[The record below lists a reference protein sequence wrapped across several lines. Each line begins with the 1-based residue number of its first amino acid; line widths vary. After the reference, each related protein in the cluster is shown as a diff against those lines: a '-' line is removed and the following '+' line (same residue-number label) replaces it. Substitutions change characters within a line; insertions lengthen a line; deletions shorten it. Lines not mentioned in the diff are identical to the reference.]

1 MAASALPP
9 LTLYSARICPWAQRT
24 TLALCEVGA
33 YENGQVEH
41 VEIDLQNKPEWYAS
55 KVNPASKVPVL
66 QIGKEGEP
74 NTKYIPESGPADPIE
89 RAEARYFAERFT
101 QVVTGPLMA
110 IAYRGEDKSA
120 DVLKGVEEIQTLL
133 AKHDGT
139 FLLGEQISI
148 GDLAVAPFVGRV
160 FANGK
165 GGLIPSD
172 LYNTLNTDAKY
183 APFKAYRDAL
193 VSRPSWAATFDEDYV
208 IHYSRKRIEKM
219 RAEAAAQKQQ

>member
-74 NTKYIPESGPADPIE
+74 NTKYIPESGVLLE
-89 RAEARYFAERFT
+89 LVAELFT